1 MPFDVAKAIEALGK
15 ATEKGFSFA
24 EEVKGRQSETEV
36 IKFAKQKMKAIDA
49 AEQLI
54 ILMYPNFTPIDENE
68 EKKFKKLLKI
78 FLENN

>member
-1 MPFDVAKAIEALGK
+1 
-15 ATEKGFSFA
+15 
-24 EEVKGRQSETEV
+24 
-36 IKFAKQKMKAIDA
+36 MKAIDA